1 MGDIEHLRAA
11 LERAKAGDLDGFAS
25 LVERFQDMA
34 VGYAYSVLGDFH
46 LAEDAAQEA
55 FLEAC
60 PNLHK
65 VYGPE
70 AFPGW
75 LKRIVFKNCDR
86 ILRRKKVA
94 STQLEDA
101 DLVAGTDG
109 SPESAAE
116 ARELEVEIREA
127 VGSLP
132 PTTRSAITLFYVS
145 DYSQR
150 EICEFLG
157 IPATTLKSRLHRGRK
172 QLHERMIGMVEQDL
186 RRNRPSRDRDFLN
199 GVRSG
204 LRDVYAGR
212 TEASLIDGDGGRL
225 LYRGYSVEDLAEHS
239 SFEEVC
245 YLMLYGALPTRRQ
258 LDAFDAEM
266 KSLRHISAGT
276 LSMLRSLAGM
286 QPLDTLRTVVSA
298 MGACEDEPADSS
310 FEGAVRRGI
319 RVTASAPTILAAHS
333 RMSRGE
339 DPVAPDGNLGHAANF
354 LYMLSGEVADHDNC
368 HALDKVLILH
378 VEHGANASSFV
389 ARTVASTG
397 ADLFS
402 AITAAMAA
410 LQGPKHGGA
419 ASLVIK
425 MALEIGSAEK
435 AAPYV
440 KAVLDRGGRVAG
452 FGHPVY
458 RTADPRAGCLE
469 KEAKRAAC
477 RNGGPAWFSTLKAV
491 ERGMERYSKEG
502 IGPNVDL
509 WSGAIYHL
517 LGIPEE
523 MFSAMFAV
531 GRIPGWVVHAM
542 EQEASAVLL
551 RPRLRYDGP
560 VDLAYTPIGERM

>member
-1 MGDIEHLRAA
+1 MEQLRGF
-11 LERAKAGDLDGFAS
+11 LEQAKAGDLDGFAS

-34 VGYAYSVLGDFH
+34 AGYAYSILGDFH

-55 FLEAC
+55 FLEAY

-75 LKRIVFKNCDR
+75 LKRIVFKHCDR
-86 ILRRKKVA
+86 ILRRKTIAARPIDESAEQVA
-94 STQLEDA
+94 APGGNPQ
-101 DLVAGTDG
+101 
-109 SPESAAE
+109 SAAE
-116 ARELEVEIREA
+116 AGELKAEIRDA
-127 VGSLP
+127 VDSLP
-132 PTTRSAITLFYVS
+132 TTTRTAVALYYIS

-157 IPATTLKSRLHRGRK
+157 IPATTLKSRLHRGRR
-172 QLHERMIGMVEQDL
+172 QLQERMIGMVEQDL
-186 RRNRPSRDRDFLN
+186 RRNRPSRDKDFVN

-204 LRDVYAGR
+204 LRDVYAGW
-212 TEASLIDGDGGRL
+212 TEASLIDGDRGRL
-225 LYRGYSVEDLAEHS
+225 LYRGYSVEELAEHS

-245 YLMLYGALPTRRQ
+245 YLMFYGALPTRGQ
-258 LDAFDAEM
+258 LGEFDAEL
-266 KSLRHISAGT
+266 KSGRGVTAST

-286 QPLDTLRTVVSA
+286 QPLDALRTVVSA
-298 MGACEDEPADSS
+298 MGASEDESADSS
-310 FEGAVRRGI
+310 FEGAVRRGV

-339 DPVAPDGNLGHAANF
+339 DPIAPNAALGHAANF
-354 LYMLSGEVADHDNC
+354 LYMLTGETPDRDDC
-368 HALDKVLILH
+368 RALDKALILH
-378 VEHGANASSFV
+378 AEHGANASSFA

-397 ADLFS
+397 ADLYS

-419 ASLVIK
+419 ANLVIE
-425 MALEIGSAEK
+425 MALEIGSADR
-435 AAPYV
+435 AAQYV
-440 KAVLDRGGRVAG
+440 KAVLDRGGRVPG

-458 RTADPRAGCLE
+458 TTADPRAGCLE
-469 KEAKRAAC
+469 EEVRKSADR
-477 RNGGPAWFSTLKAV
+477 GGCPLWFSTLEAV
-491 ERGMERYSKEG
+491 RDGMGRYAKDG

-509 WSGAIYHL
+509 WSGAIYRL

-542 EQEASAVLL
+542 EQEASGVLL

-560 VDLAYTPIGERM
+560 VNLAYAAIEERG